1 MILPVK
7 FRIPEFNSMLFQTY
21 EPNNKMSSPIQK
33 IENDMS
39 HLADHARALLVAT
52 ADVAEEHVKEARAS
66 LATALG
72 GAKSLTS
79 RFYDEASARTR
90 ACDLAVHQNPYVVI
104 GVAIGLGAL
113 LGYLAV
119 RECATSQR

>member
-1 MILPVK
+1 
-7 FRIPEFNSMLFQTY
+7 
-21 EPNNKMSSPIQK
+21 MSTPIQK

-39 HLADHARALLVAT
+39 HLADHARALMVAT
-52 ADVAEEHVKEARAS
+52 ADIAEERVKEARAS

-79 RFYDEASARTR
+79 RFYDQASDRAR
-90 ACDLAVHQNPYVVI
+90 AYDLAVHQNPYLVI
-104 GVAIGLGAL
+104 GVAVGLGAL

-119 RECATSQR
+119 RECATSRR